1 MHSRIAGLLALVLFL
16 PAAHPPDD
24 VPERL
29 RRLTPIEMDEV
40 LWLAR
45 CIYSESDRPEEQRLV
60 AWVVRNRKET
70 GYRGDTY
77 REVVLEPR
85 QFSAFNEPSARRA
98 YILGLNQNAD
108 APGWRAALGIA
119 LDVFQAPPKDR
130 PFPVTV
136 RHFYSPISMEGRT
149 PPRWARFAEPL
160 DPAPTGIDPERF
172 LFFDGID
179 EALDPEGETVTEH
192 IERRHVSRRAKVG
205 RLRERM
211 RSRLSGRIRRPARP
225 RVGRLRRN

>member
-16 PAAHPPDD
+16 PAARPPDD
-24 VPERL
+24 VTERL

-70 GYRGDTY
+70 AYRGDTY
-77 REVVLEPR
+77 REVVLEDR

-98 YILGLNQNAD
+98 YILGLNQNSD
-108 APGWRAALGIA
+108 APGWRKALGIA
-119 LDVFQAPPKDR
+119 LDVFQANPKDR

-136 RHFYSPISMEGRT
+136 RHFYSPVSMKGRT
-149 PPRWARFAEPL
+149 APPWARFAAPL
-160 DPAPTGIDPERF
+160 DPAPPGIDPNRF
-172 LFFDGID
+172 LFFDGVD
-179 EALDPEGETVTEH
+179 EALDPEGETVTER

-205 RLRERM
+205 SLRERM
-211 RSRLSGRIRRPARP
+211 RSRLSGRVRRPVRP
-225 RVGRLRRN
+225 HVGGKGRN